1 MPGATRA
8 VVINTPVEKVFA
20 VIKDYERY
28 PEFLPEVKST
38 RLSNRRGDE
47 VDVLYEVD
55 VLKRIRYT
63 LRLKEEPPNRISWTF
78 VEGEV
83 MRDNRGHWLLE
94 DLGGGKTRATYNI
107 EMKLG
112 PLVPKSI
119 VNVLVDSSLPK
130 MLEAFKKRAESAS

>member
-38 RLSNRRGDE
+38 RVSNRQGDE
-47 VDVLYEVD
+47 VDVQYEVD
-55 VLKRIRYT
+55 VLKKIRYT
-63 LRLKEEPPNRISWTF
+63 LRLKEEPPSRISWTF
-78 VEGEV
+78 VEGEL
-83 MRDNRGHWLLE
+83 MRDNRGNWLLE

>member
-1 MPGATRA
+1 

-38 RLSNRRGDE
+38 RISNRQGDE
-47 VDVLYEVD
+47 VDVQYEVD
-55 VLKRIRYT
+55 VLKKIRYT
-63 LRLKEEPPNRISWTF
+63 LRLKEEPPSRISWTF
-78 VEGEV
+78 VEGEL

>member
-38 RLSNRRGDE
+38 RISNRQGDE
-47 VDVLYEVD
+47 VDVQYEVD
-55 VLKRIRYT
+55 VLKKIRYT

-78 VEGEV
+78 VEGEL

>member
-8 VVINTPVEKVFA
+8 VVINTPVKKVFA
-20 VIKDYERY
+20 VIKDYESY

-38 RLSNRRGDE
+38 RISNRQGDE
-47 VDVLYEVD
+47 VDVHYEVN
-55 VLKRIRYT
+55 VLKKIRYT
-63 LRLKEEPPNRISWTF
+63 LRLKEEPPSRISWTF
-78 VEGEV
+78 VEGEL

-107 EMKLG
+107 EIKLG

>member
-8 VVINTPVEKVFA
+8 VVINTPMEKVFA

-38 RLSNRRGDE
+38 RISNRQGDE
-47 VDVLYEVD
+47 VNVHYEVD
-55 VLKRIRYT
+55 VLKKIRYT
-63 LRLKEEPPNRISWTF
+63 LRLKEEPPSRISWTF
-78 VEGEV
+78 VEGDL

-119 VNVLVDSSLPK
+119 VNALVDSSLPK

>member
-38 RLSNRRGDE
+38 RISNRQGDE
-47 VDVLYEVD
+47 VDVQYEVD
-55 VLKRIRYT
+55 VLKKIRYT
-63 LRLKEEPPNRISWTF
+63 LRLKEEPPSRISWTF
-78 VEGEV
+78 VEGEL

-107 EMKLG
+107 EMQLG